1 MINIS
6 LFHFCNRYKPKPIGR
21 IGRTNY
27 NMAEE
32 LDIPEAVAHF
42 PQRGSERNVCL
53 AGHQVTAR
61 MVMGDDNCIRT
72 DFQGFGEYVLRLN
85 DRRGLRA
92 ERDENRRGKRTASGK
107 AVVSI
112 STSLLQHCSDMN
124 SASMIRLPDGKLSSA
139 SFAALLQGNKNAPS
153 IDLAYVMPFHP
164 IDSKKP
170 LSGV

>member
-1 MINIS
+1 MEVFLVPVLAAQKTHS
-6 LFHFCNRYKPKPIGR
+6 
-21 IGRTNY
+21 
-27 NMAEE
+27 
-32 LDIPEAVAHF
+32 
-42 PQRGSERNVCL
+42 RGTVGCKLYAVCL
-53 AGHQVTAR
+53 AEIDCFIQLSGPEKRGRSLDSIYLQSVSYKLLQVLQRQVA
-61 MVMGDDNCIRT
+61 GSDLSYQA
-72 DFQGFGEYVLRLN
+72 FVLEFVHLP
-85 DRRGLRA
+85 
-92 ERDENRRGKRTASGK
+92 EIVPVVEPASGPVQVK

-124 SASMIRLPDGKLSSA
+124 SASMIRLPDGKLSSV